1 MSFRAFGEVLWMQ
14 SPRRGSRARE
24 GQRCAPR
31 SLSRLARCLGS
42 SGAWCYHRV
51 GPTPRQGP
59 KRAPLSCRPQRTWVA
74 GRAGV
79 RRDLRTAP
87 ADVRQCDTN
96 RRGSEEEEAD
106 GQPRAASRAGRQA
119 AALLHA
125 WEPAG
130 GSSPPPPLTSPP
142 GKHVQSGR
150 SRGLKRDNE
159 ATRWGSEFA

>member
-1 MSFRAFGEVLWMQ
+1 MWIIACLPWNKHTREMSFRAFGEVLWMQ

-87 ADVRQCDTN
+87 ADVRQCDAN
-96 RRGSEEEEAD
+96 RRGSEQEGAD
-106 GQPRAASRAGRQA
+106 GQPRAAPGGRRRPSFTPGNRP
-119 AALLHA
+119 AALPHSHL
-125 WEPAG
+125 
-130 GSSPPPPLTSPP
+130 
-142 GKHVQSGR
+142 
-150 SRGLKRDNE
+150 
-159 ATRWGSEFA
+159 